1 MKSSSSS
8 CRVGTAVALALAAA
22 VAAGPARADIVLL
35 GADYFATIQPTSF
48 TPLGV
53 LNPLAGLPFGP
64 GITDTIVHRQGDC
77 SLGLATSGSNC
88 TIPIE
93 LVALSLIST
102 ADPMVRLRESP
113 TLASSGAM
121 TIMSNGSGTGGTF
134 DSFFDVFFELS
145 FNGGS
150 TFSPMG
156 PLRLS
161 SSDTAGTTIDPPTGL
176 VDGLVGDQNANRHTN
191 KGGDCAVLGQSRCV
205 DFYLGNGNG
214 IGAFVTERHPD
225 GSVHTAIPVP
235 EPSTWALFGLGL
247 AAMAGLVGRRARRV
261 DAGHGPGTEPQRS

>member
-8 CRVGTAVALALAAA
+8 YQVGTAVALALAAA

-35 GADYFATIQPTSF
+35 GADYFATIQPTLF
-48 TPLGV
+48 TPLGA

-77 SLGLATSGSNC
+77 SLGLAVAGSNC

-93 LVALSLIST
+93 LVKLSLIST
-102 ADPMVRLRESP
+102 VDPMVRLRESP
-113 TLASSGAM
+113 TLASSGEM

-134 DSFFDVFFELS
+134 NSFFNVFFELS

-150 TFSPMG
+150 TFTPEG

-161 SSDTAGTTIDPPTGL
+161 SSDTAWTTIEPQTGL
-176 VDGLVGDQNANRHTN
+176 VDGLVGDQNANRHTD
-191 KGGDCAVLGQSRCV
+191 KGGSF

-214 IGAFVTERHPD
+214 NLMNLVTERHPD